1 MLSRGVLRGFL
12 TRLDPNARRA
22 ALAWE
27 RRKTQ
32 TKRPFSLGKKAWRIG
47 APDRIRTYGLRRRRP
62 TLHPRLRVGARRQ
75 ICRGAR
81 CSRRRAV
88 SDVCGI
94 SLLRRSRSKAQQ
106 LWTSRAEGVFPL
118 FRCGP
123 LPSGSTGRSGGR
135 AQPPFQLPPI
145 PLGLDPG
152 DSHPWDSAY
161 HGPHDCHRPSRQSGC
176 GRPANPRVRADGRHG
191 TRGGAT
197 LHPGVGRAFLA
208 LWGTPWDGIC
218 RNLYKSTYTQS
229 LTETV
234 VLTLSELDRV
244 P

>member
-176 GRPANPRVRADGRHG
+176 GDPQILESEPTVGMVPEAGLLFTQASAEPSWHCGVH
-191 TRGGAT
+191 RGMAS
-197 LHPGVGRAFLA
+197 A
-208 LWGTPWDGIC
+208 GI
-218 RNLYKSTYTQS
+218 YIS
-229 LTETV
+229 LRIRSH
-234 VLTLSELDRV
+234 LQRRSC
-244 P
+244 

>member
-135 AQPPFQLPPI
+135 AQPPFN
-145 PLGLDPG
+145 
-152 DSHPWDSAY
+152 Y
-161 HGPHDCHRPSRQSGC
+161 RRSRSGST
-176 GRPANPRVRADGRHG
+176 PATRTRGTRRIMGHMIATGRHG
-191 TRGGAT
+191 NR
-197 LHPGVGRAFLA
+197 GVGDPQILESEPTVGMVPEAGLLFTQASAEPSWHCGVHRGMASA
-208 LWGTPWDGIC
+208 GI
-218 RNLYKSTYTQS
+218 YIS
-229 LTETV
+229 LRIRSH
-234 VLTLSELDRV
+234 LQRRSC
-244 P
+244 